1 LQLNIGRDS
10 AFNVSFSTAKRLYIN
25 TDIPRADPDKQQNQ
39 QSFFYFFRFNI
50 STFTSLCRLFYNE
63 LKARLLELQDDD
75 AELAVKI
82 TPALRR
88 ILPSLCLYN
97 MWLISMVHMVVGLA
111 SEPFL
116 APSIAQFWPCY
127 ARAID
132 LIAQGFPIWDLEDT
146 DDVSYMLEEDVDT
159 IEFQPLMDAKTMKI
173 WQDKKTG
180 LLKRKFTDADVVK
193 SSQDDEMLQ
202 RIKNF
207 LSDGLYLAN
216 DDDDAPIR
224 LQGTRILCAIDE
236 TVEDLV
242 VRPRVYEPIVL
253 DKTTPVAAQTKPA
266 IVSYAAMAAKANA
279 LNFAPH
285 DKVQRPVAA
294 EEFQAR
300 ETQLQ
305 SMVADLVDDDDG
317 NNPITP
323 PQPAIGFL
331 ATVGNGDVQ
340 FSADDTAADLN
351 IGSSVS
357 PCVHPWSHQANA
369 TLTPPMTR
377 VSPSGQFARH
387 DRIQSV
393 ANLWEN
399 STALSSPYHAEATS
413 GTLHSPIGTSPH
425 NHSRVNSA
433 SSVRSKTSQNIAGG
447 SWTSLEKPLLFG
459 AIGSLWS
466 TPVARSDFSGRNV
479 TPPNGQGG

>member
-1 LQLNIGRDS
+1 
-10 AFNVSFSTAKRLYIN
+10 
-25 TDIPRADPDKQQNQ
+25 
-39 QSFFYFFRFNI
+39 
-50 STFTSLCRLFYNE
+50 LCRLFYDE
-63 LKARLLELQDDD
+63 LKARLLELEDDD

-82 TPALRR
+82 TPTLRR

-97 MWLISMVHMVVGLA
+97 MWLLSMVHMVVGLS

-116 APSIAQFWPCY
+116 AASIAQFWPCY

-146 DDVSYMLEEDVDT
+146 DDVTYMLEEDVDT
-159 IEFQPLMDAKTMKI
+159 IEFKPLMDEKTIKN

-180 LLKRKFTDADVVK
+180 LLKRKFTDANVVK
-193 SSQDDEMLQ
+193 CSQDDEMLQ
-202 RIKNF
+202 RIKNI
-207 LSDGLYLAN
+207 LADGLYLAN
-216 DDDDAPIR
+216 DDDDAPICLR
-224 LQGTRILCAIDE
+224 GTRILCTMDQ

-242 VRPRVYEPIVL
+242 VRPREYEPIVL
-253 DKTTPVAAQTKPA
+253 DNAPPAIAKTKPA
-266 IVSYAAMAAKANA
+266 VVSYAAMAAKANA
-279 LNFAPH
+279 LNYAPH
-285 DKVQRPVAA
+285 NKVQKQAA
-294 EEFQAR
+294 VEEFQTR

-323 PQPAIGFL
+323 PQPAIGFS
-331 ATVGNGDVQ
+331 ATVGNGVVQ
-340 FSADDTAADLN
+340 FSADDNAGDLN
-351 IGSSVS
+351 VGSSAS
-357 PCVHPWSHQANA
+357 PCANPWSHQANA
-369 TLTPPMTR
+369 ALTPPMTR
-377 VSPSGQFARH
+377 VSPGGQFARH

-399 STALSSPYHAEATS
+399 STALSTPYHAGAVN

-447 SWTSLEKPLLFG
+447 PWTSLEKPLLFG
-459 AIGSLWS
+459 ASGSLWS
-466 TPVARSDFSGRNV
+466 TPIARPDLSGRNV